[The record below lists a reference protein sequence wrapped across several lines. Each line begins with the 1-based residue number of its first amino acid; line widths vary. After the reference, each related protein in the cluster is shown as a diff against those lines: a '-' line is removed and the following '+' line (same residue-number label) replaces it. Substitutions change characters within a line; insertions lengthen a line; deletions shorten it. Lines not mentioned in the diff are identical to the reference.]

1 MRNIKDFFRPKR
13 HYQTREAESLAKAVE
28 QRDIER
34 RKRIVREIGI
44 ALMAFLPLMVITA
57 IAVVWAFNLITGCRA

>member
-1 MRNIKDFFRPKR
+1 MRSLKELLKPKR
-13 HYQTREAESLAKAVE
+13 HYQTREAESLAKAEE

-44 ALMAFLPLMVITA
+44 ALMAFLPLMLVTAVAVIWT
-57 IAVVWAFNLITGCRA
+57 FNLITGCAS